1 MDAVVVVDA
10 SVWVSS
16 LIAQDVNHT
25 GSRVWMKTFM
35 TAGGSFISPSF
46 LQIEVASAVSRLTK
60 DPIVARQVVGDLART
75 TRVNFVSMDDTLVQI
90 AINVGIELQ
99 LRAGDTVYVAVA
111 HQLGI
116 PLVSWDKEHLNK
128 ANRLITTY
136 SPSTYIF

>member
-16 LIAQDVNHT
+16 LIAQDVNHIA
-25 GSRVWMKTFM
+25 SRAWMKAFT
-35 TAGGSFISPSF
+35 TTGGSFMSPTF

-60 DPIVARQVVGDLART
+60 DPVVARQAVDDLVRT
-75 TRVNFVSMDDTLVQI
+75 TRMEFVSMHDTLVQT

-116 PLVSWDKEHLNK
+116 PLVSWDKEHLNR
-128 ANRLITTY
+128 ATSFITTY
-136 SPSTYIF
+136 SPDTYIF